1 MGFIS
6 HDNIFVN
13 REKDLKDLGRDVLN
27 AMQNTACILYAEKG
41 RGKTA
46 LIQKVMDTYS
56 GKHLCI
62 VVNPGITS
70 GDIQGGYIQ
79 AVFYALFKEDTLQNV
94 DSYFMSLRGEELEL
108 YANYLLA
115 GKKEN
120 AALKTASKILLWVLP
135 LWVSLF
141 GLDIFAK
148 SSFFYQYRL
157 PVLGVGLSILALCNL
172 ILWRSQ
178 NIRVQ
183 LSRIP
188 AETRQLFLQ
197 DNLCTTIGGSALPL
211 QLLYISNKLSSGG
224 YIFHMMNIQTID
236 DQSQRALAQWI
247 HIETKN
253 IPNYFFLEFQ
263 TDDDSKAAILESFL
277 EHSTAFDRKSD
288 VRVETYH
295 LSSLSERHIR
305 ELAGKLIVLS
315 GETEDEIC
323 LYWKEKANGDLFEII
338 RFIRQFNSAA
348 EATAASERFA
358 RLSRE
363 QKLILLLCLFAQSP
377 IPQSKIIQMTES
389 VCAYAI
395 ADIQTLEIDGFI
407 SISENKLWIR
417 EKEFVKNW
425 ETLYQAYDTVQVAA
439 QSIYERFFWEQLRY
453 AKNDTVDYYCL
464 VDSLLRFYVAFLPKK
479 LENILVYIAQ
489 NANLAYNRER
499 LEECFS
505 TLWKVYLQK
514 PYSLSYHTFP
524 IISCCYNLELYQLAK
539 NFLALIPEN
548 SEKKIVYNALL
559 LNRVDRYKEAVTFC
573 RKFYNQDIS
582 NRLSLMLK
590 QVELISLRMLYR
602 TDECWTIFQE
612 LENAYKYHKFP
623 EYGIFLR
630 NAEIIVSVEASLK
643 YLKRS
648 IRFFRQLQDTKNA
661 GISMLSLGMQQA
673 RIGHFQLAVYTLK
686 QSRKLLSKYG
696 ILTSHYYQTDIAAV
710 YLLEGRKSKQI
721 ANLLSKAEVTAQT
734 DFDQLVILVDKLAYC
749 ILMKDKA
756 RFYHLIDRIKQDRL
770 PNIVQVLRSVYF
782 NVSVMY
788 KLCGEEDEARSYLDR
803 SRKCHEQ
810 VAASH
815 SELPL
820 NALWNARYTGDS
832 SKLPRDLTVLYRKP
846 YHVSFISFWHFDI
859 PDF

>member
-1 MGFIS
+1 MGFVS
-6 HDNIFVN
+6 RDNIFVN
-13 REKDLKDLGRDVLN
+13 REKDLKDLGRNVLN
-27 AMQNTACILYAEKG
+27 ATQNTACILYAEKG
-41 RGKTA
+41 RGKTV
-46 LIQKVMDTYS
+46 LIQKVMDTYL
-56 GKHLCI
+56 GRHLCV

-94 DSYFMSLRGEELEL
+94 DSYYMSLRGEELGL
-108 YANYLLA
+108 YANCLLA
-115 GKKEN
+115 GEKDN
-120 AALKTASKILLWVLP
+120 ISLKTVSKILLWVLP

-141 GLDIFAK
+141 GFDIFAK

-157 PVLGVGLSILALCNL
+157 PILGVGLAVLALCNL
-172 ILWRSQ
+172 ILWRFQ
-178 NIRVQ
+178 NTRAQ

-188 AETRQLFLQ
+188 TETRQRFLQ
-197 DNLCTTIGGSALPL
+197 DSLCTTIGGSALPL
-211 QLLYISNKLSSGG
+211 QLLYIRNKLSSGG
-224 YIFHMMNIQTID
+224 YVFHMMNIQTMD

-247 HIETKN
+247 HIGTKT

-263 TDDDSKAAILESFL
+263 TDDDSKAGILESFL
-277 EHSTAFDRKSD
+277 EHSTALDRKSE
-288 VRVETYH
+288 VKVETYH
-295 LSSLSERHIR
+295 LPSLSEQHIR

-315 GETEDEIC
+315 RETEDEIC
-323 LYWKEKANGDLFEII
+323 LYWKEKAKGDLFEII
-338 RFIRQFNSAA
+338 RFIKQFNSAV
-348 EATAASERFA
+348 ETTTASERFA
-358 RLSRE
+358 QLSNE
-363 QKLILLLCLFAQSP
+363 QKLILLLCLFAQAP
-377 IPQSKIIQMTES
+377 IPQSEIIQMAES
-389 VCAYAI
+389 TCTYAI

-407 SISENKLWIR
+407 SISENKLEVR
-417 EKEFVKNW
+417 EKSFVENW
-425 ETLYQAYDTVQVAA
+425 ETLYQAYGTVKAAA
-439 QSIYERFFWEQLRY
+439 QSIYERFFWEQLRC
-453 AKNDTVDYYCL
+453 AKNDTVDYYRL

-489 NANLAYNRER
+489 NANLTYNRER
-499 LEECFS
+499 LENYFS
-505 TLWKVYLQK
+505 TLWKEYLQK

-524 IISCCYNLELYQLAK
+524 IISCCYNLELYQMAR

-548 SEKKIVYNALL
+548 SEKRIAYNALL
-559 LNRVDRYKEAVTFC
+559 LNRVDRYKEAVTLC
-573 RKFYNQDIS
+573 REYYCQDIS
-582 NRLSLMLK
+582 DRLRLMLK

-602 TDECWTIFQE
+602 TDECWTVFQE
-612 LENAYKYHKFP
+612 LESAYKYHKFP

-630 NAEIIVSVEASLK
+630 NAEIIVSVEESLK

-648 IRFFRQLQDTKNA
+648 IYFFWQLKDTKNV

-673 RIGHFQLAVYTLK
+673 RIGHFRLAIYTLK

-710 YLLEGRKSKQI
+710 YLLEGRKNNQI
-721 ANLLSKAEVTAQT
+721 ANLLSQAEISAQT

-749 ILMKDKA
+749 ILMEDKTG
-756 RFYHLIDRIKQDRL
+756 FYHLIDGIKQDRL
-770 PNIVQVLRSVYF
+770 PNIAQVLRSVYF

-788 KLCGEEDEARSYLDR
+788 KLCGEEDEARSYFDR

-815 SELPL
+815 LELPL
-820 NALWNARYTGDS
+820 NALWNARYTGDPS
-832 SKLPRDLTVLYRKP
+832 SLPRDLAVLYQMP